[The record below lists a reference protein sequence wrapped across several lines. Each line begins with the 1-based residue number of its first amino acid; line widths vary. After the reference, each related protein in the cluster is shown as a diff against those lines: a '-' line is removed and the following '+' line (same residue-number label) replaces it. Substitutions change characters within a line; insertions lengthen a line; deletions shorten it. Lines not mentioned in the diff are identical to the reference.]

1 MITAKEVEKQLLN
14 QYQKD
19 RYGNL
24 HKALQSA
31 GIETD
36 LYVGIGMEMYH
47 PSEEDKVWCFTVFD
61 DENIVVICIWPK
73 RLTPDQRKTLKK
85 AMSIAR
91 SLDYEVKDY
100 RKLSRKQTEE
110 LGLQ

>member
-1 MITAKEVEKQLLN
+1 MMKPKEVAKHLVR
-14 QYQKD
+14 QYQEDK
-19 RYGNL
+19 YGKL
-24 HKALQSA
+24 HKALQRAS
-31 GIETD
+31 IETD

-47 PSEEDKVWCFTVFD
+47 QSEEDKVWCFNVFD
-61 DENIVVICIWPK
+61 DESMVVICIWPK